1 MLTTI
6 ATTFSK
12 LQQRASG
19 SVSTLLDG
27 FARAGLNW
35 SVLRNFSILSGGSAL
50 GQTFTLV
57 LAPLITRL
65 YLPDNLGQLGLFT
78 AFINIAVL
86 AGSLRY
92 ELGIVSARNDR
103 EAAQL
108 TLCSFLLAL
117 PISTVAALTFY
128 LLARNGILGYGNMP
142 LYSAVLVSPAIF
154 STATFTALR
163 YWLLRKER
171 FGLISHGTVLQNASR
186 ALSQTGFGWLGAYT
200 AGLLAGEI
208 IGRCSGMSRML
219 RAAWPALKRELAV
232 SDLGQIKA
240 TLKNNRQFALYSLP
254 SSLLDTLAGTIS
266 LPLLVY
272 LYGLS
277 AGGNYSLVSRVL
289 ALPAVLI
296 TANVADTFH
305 SRAALISQTNPVALP
320 GLVKRSA
327 GLLLLI
333 GICPAAILVAF
344 GPQLFEWAF
353 GSRWAEAG
361 VMAGWIAP
369 LFLAQFVVNPLSRVV
384 LVVGRQK
391 VKFVYDIITFGGT
404 IAVFVIAHHR
414 HWPVMT
420 AIVALAAVRTMSYAV
435 FFLLLLSISSTHVQQ
450 GLSARRSYQSSLEE
464 EAIPATMAKN
474 MIADLPASDVE
485 EC

>member
-1 MLTTI
+1 M
-6 ATTFSK
+6 ATFSK
-12 LQQRASG
+12 LQERASG
-19 SVSTLLDG
+19 SVSTLLRG
-27 FARAGLNW
+27 FARVGLNW

-50 GQTFTLV
+50 GHTFTIA

-78 AFINIAVL
+78 AFINVAVL
-86 AGSLRY
+86 AASLRY
-92 ELGIVSARNDR
+92 ELAIVSAPNDR

-117 PISTVAALTFY
+117 PVSTIAALTFY
-128 LLARNGILGYGNMP
+128 LLLRNGILGYGNMP
-142 LYSAVLVSPAIF
+142 GYSAVLIIPAIS
-154 STATFTALR
+154 STAAFTALR

-200 AGLLAGEI
+200 AGLLTGEI

-232 SDLGQIKA
+232 SDLRQIKI
-240 TLKNNRQFALYSLP
+240 TLKNNRQYALYSLP

-266 LPLLVY
+266 LPLIVY

-277 AGGNYSLVSRVL
+277 AGGNYSLVWQVL

-296 TANVADTFH
+296 TANVADAFH
-305 SRAALISQTNPVALP
+305 SRAALISQKNPIALP
-320 GLVKRSA
+320 GLVKRMA
-327 GLLLLI
+327 VLLLFV
-333 GICPAAILVAF
+333 GICPAAILYAF
-344 GPQLFEWAF
+344 GPPLFRWVF
-353 GSRWAEAG
+353 GSRWVEAG
-361 VMAGWIAP
+361 VMVAWVAP
-369 LFLAQFVVNPLSRVV
+369 WFLAQFVVNPLSRVV

-404 IAVFVIAHHR
+404 IAVFGIAQHR
-414 HWPVMT
+414 HWPVLT
-420 AIVALAAVRTMSYAV
+420 AIAALAGLKTVAYAI
-435 FFLLLLSISSTHVQQ
+435 FFLLILNISSTHVRQAP
-450 GLSARRSYQSSLEE
+450 SARRSCHNGLEEE

-474 MIADLPASDVE
+474 MTVDLHASDVE

>member
-1 MLTTI
+1 VT
-6 ATTFSK
+6 AFSK
-12 LQQRASG
+12 LQERASG

-27 FARAGLNW
+27 FARGGLNW
-35 SVLRNFSILSGGSAL
+35 SVLRNFSILTGGSAL
-50 GQTFTLV
+50 GQTFTLA

-78 AFINIAVL
+78 AFINIAVMG
-86 AGSLRY
+86 ASLRY
-92 ELGIVSARNDR
+92 ELGIVSARDDC

-117 PISTVAALTFY
+117 PVSMVAALTFY
-128 LLARNGILGYGNMP
+128 LLVRNGILGYGNMP
-142 LYSAVLVSPAIF
+142 LYSAVLIIPATY
-154 STATFTALR
+154 STAAFTALR
-163 YWLLRKER
+163 YWLLRKQR

-232 SDLGQIKA
+232 TDLHQIKA

-254 SSLLDTLAGTIS
+254 SALLDTFAATVS
-266 LPLLVY
+266 LPLVVY

-277 AGGNYSLVSRVL
+277 AGGSYSLVSRVL

-296 TANVADTFH
+296 TANVADAFH
-305 SRAALISQTNPVALP
+305 SRAALISQENPVALP
-320 GLVKRSA
+320 GLVKRMA

-333 GICPAAILVAF
+333 GICPAAILIAF
-344 GPQLFEWAF
+344 GPRLFEWVF
-353 GSRWAEAG
+353 GSRWVEAG

-369 LFLAQFVVNPLSRVV
+369 WFLAQFVVSPLSRVV

-391 VKFVYDIITFGGT
+391 VKFIYDIITFGGT

-414 HWPVMT
+414 QWPVIT
-420 AIVALAAVRTMSYAV
+420 AIIALAAVKTISYAV
-435 FFLLLLSISSTHVQQ
+435 FFLLLLSISSMHVQQ
-450 GLSARRSYQSSLEE
+450 TLRARRTHYNSLDN
-464 EAIPATMAKN
+464 EAISAK
-474 MIADLPASDVE
+474 DV
-485 EC
+485 

>member
-1 MLTTI
+1 V
-6 ATTFSK
+6 TTFSK
-12 LQQRASG
+12 LQERANG

-27 FARAGLNW
+27 FGRAGLNW

-50 GQTFTLV
+50 GQTFTLA
-57 LAPLITRL
+57 LAPLITRF

-86 AGSLRY
+86 AASLRY
-92 ELGIVSARNDR
+92 DLGIVSARNDG

-108 TLCSFLLAL
+108 TLCSFLFAL
-117 PISTVAALTFY
+117 PVSTLSALTFY
-128 LLARNGILGYGNMP
+128 LLVRNGILGYGNMP
-142 LYSAVLVSPAIF
+142 LYSAVLIIPAIF
-154 STATFTALR
+154 STTAFTALR

-186 ALSQTGFGWLGAYT
+186 ALSQTGFGWLGAHA

-219 RAAWPALKRELAV
+219 RAAWPALKRELSG
-232 SDLGQIKA
+232 SDLRQIKA

-254 SSLLDTLAGTIS
+254 SSLLAELAAAIS
-266 LPLLVY
+266 VPLVVY
-272 LYGLS
+272 VYGLS
-277 AGGNYSLVSRVL
+277 AGGSYSLVWRVL

-296 TANVADTFH
+296 TANVADAFH
-305 SRAALISQTNPVALP
+305 SRAALISQRNPVALP
-320 GLVKRSA
+320 GLVKRTA
-327 GLLLLI
+327 GLLLFI

-344 GPQLFEWAF
+344 GPRLFEWVF
-353 GSRWAEAG
+353 GSRWVEAG
-361 VMAGWIAP
+361 VMAGWVAP
-369 LFLAQFVVNPLSRVV
+369 WFLAQFVVNPLSRVV

-414 HWPVMT
+414 NWPVIT
-420 AIVALAAVRTMSYAV
+420 AIVALTGVKTMSYAV

-450 GLSARRSYQSSLEE
+450 TLSARRSHHHSFEE
-464 EAIPATMAKN
+464 KATPATTAKN
-474 MIADLPASDVE
+474 MIADLPASDAE

>member
-1 MLTTI
+1 M
-6 ATTFSK
+6 
-12 LQQRASG
+12 
-19 SVSTLLDG
+19 STLLDG

-50 GQTFTLV
+50 GQTFTLA

-86 AGSLRY
+86 AASLRY
-92 ELGIVSARNDR
+92 ELGIVSARNDG

-117 PISTVAALTFY
+117 PVSTVAALTFY
-128 LLARNGILGYGNMP
+128 LLVRNGILGYGNMP
-142 LYSAVLVSPAIF
+142 LYSALLIIPAIF
-154 STATFTALR
+154 STAAFTALR
-163 YWLLRKER
+163 YWLLRKAQ
-171 FGLISHGTVLQNASR
+171 FGLISRGAIVQNASR
-186 ALSQTGFGWLGAYT
+186 ALSQTGFGWLGAFT
-200 AGLLAGEI
+200 VGLLAGEI

-232 SDLGQIKA
+232 SDLHQIKD

-266 LPLLVY
+266 LPLVVY

-277 AGGNYSLVSRVL
+277 AGGSYSLVSRVL

-296 TANVADTFH
+296 TANVADAFH
-305 SRAALISQTNPVALP
+305 SRAALISETNPAALP
-320 GLVKRSA
+320 GLVKHMA
-327 GLLLLI
+327 GLLLSI
-333 GICPAAILVAF
+333 GIWPAVVLAVF
-344 GPQLFEWAF
+344 GPRLFEWIF
-353 GSRWAEAG
+353 GSRWVEAG

-369 LFLAQFVVNPLSRVV
+369 WFLAQFVVNPLSRVV

-391 VKFVYDIITFGGT
+391 VKFIYDIITFGGT

-420 AIVALAAVRTMSYAV
+420 AIVALAAVKTMSYAV
-435 FFLLLLSISSTHVQQ
+435 FFLLLLSISSAHVQHT
-450 GLSARRSYQSSLEE
+450 LTVRRSYHHGLQEGT
-464 EAIPATMAKN
+464 IPATMSKN
-474 MIADLPASDVE
+474 IVADLPASDAE